1 MLLWKY
7 TSNFLLQF
15 CNFTHGLIAL
25 LDMVGYDQYSN
36 MYNDNV
42 NCTKCEVPAFCLYW
56 LAIIVS
62 RMVNGHGGA
71 RVEKLL
77 MTKLNK
83 IKKRDPSVLL
93 VKRGV
98 QA

>member
-56 LAIIVS
+56 LAIIAS
-62 RMVNGHGGA
+62 RMVNGQWAIWAWGA
-71 RVEKLL
+71 WVEKLL
-77 MTKLNK
+77 MTKVNK
-83 IKKRDPSVLL
+83 IKNATLRYYW
-93 VKRGV
+93 
-98 QA
+98 